1 MIDESV
7 NSCAVIGNS
16 PNLLQR
22 ELGSSI
28 DSHDK
33 IIRCNL
39 GIVKGF
45 EKFVG
50 SRTDIRLINCH
61 VQRTIQNTSQKMD
74 PEIFECLKHN
84 KIQEIILPDEIL
96 VLKDARENGFRHE
109 IPMEHDFIRNS
120 NMHNKVYSYSHHIFE
135 KYKISIHY
143 SAGAFAVAMALDLFP
158 NAQIDLY
165 GFSFAKHNDPES
177 TKHYFEQSHDIFHH
191 HFDKEKEFFLRYAN
205 RVTIASL

>member
-7 NSCAVIGNS
+7 DSCAIIGNS
-16 PNLLQR
+16 PNILQR

-28 DSHDK
+28 DSHNK

-39 GIVKGF
+39 GLVKGF

-61 VQRTIQNTSQKMD
+61 VQRTIQNTSQRIN
-74 PEIFECLKHN
+74 PEKFESLKYN
-84 KIQEIILPDEIL
+84 KIQDIILPNEIL
-96 VLKDARENGFRHE
+96 ILKDARENSFRHE

-158 NAQIDLY
+158 NAKIDLY
-165 GFSFAKHNDPES
+165 GFSFAGQKDPEAS
-177 TKHYFEQSHDIFHH
+177 THYFEKINGSEYNHH
-191 HFDKEKEFFLRYAN
+191 YDKEKEFFLRHSD
-205 RVTIASL
+205 RVSII